1 MSDFSIIGNRTAMI
15 DAAAKTTGA
24 GKYTDDLSVPGML
37 VGKILHSPYPHA
49 RIRRIDTSRAEK
61 CEGVVAVVVGQ
72 DAPNPYGI
80 LPVGHDEYALA
91 LDKVRYV
98 GDNVACVVAVS
109 ESIAETALELIDVEY
124 EVLPAY
130 FDPEESMKA
139 VTDLIHDSKPG
150 NLEKDYHHVFGDP
163 DQGFA
168 GADQIAEARFIANEV
183 THAAMEPH
191 STLASFE
198 IDPHTGKPGR
208 LTVWSSTQVP
218 YYLQHKLSLVLE
230 MPMAQIRVIKPLVGG
245 GFGGKSEV
253 IPLEIIAAIAARKA
267 QAAVKITYTREEV
280 FWAHRGRPR
289 TIIDLKTGVKK
300 DGRITAVKA
309 RVVQDGGAYCSYGVV
324 TILYSGALLGALYDI
339 PNIQYDGY
347 RVLTNKPACGAMRG
361 HGTVNVRFAFESQ
374 LDELALA
381 IGMDPAE
388 IRQRNL
394 LQPPC
399 ITVNGLRVQSYGLP
413 ECIEKTVDRSGW
425 KQRKGKLPRGRGL
438 GIACSHYVSG
448 AANSIIRS
456 DMPHSTVNIKI
467 DRDGGV
473 VVYTGAS
480 EIGQGSDTM
489 TAQIAAEVLG
499 CSLPRVRVIAADTD
513 LTPIDI
519 GSYSSRVTF
528 MAGNATLRAASE
540 VKRLIAAAAAKKMG
554 CAAEDLIFRNDQV
567 LRKNAA
573 ASVGELADKSV
584 RTTQDE
590 ASVSGRV
597 EGQILRGSLQQ
608 KRKEEGPKEKMSF
621 EEAVVAA
628 IDFHGG
634 LTGTGSYAPP
644 QEARGGKHKGA
655 GVGPSPAYSYSA
667 QVAEVSVDE
676 ETGEVV
682 VHKVWAA
689 HDCGRALNPVS
700 VEGQII
706 GSVWMGMG
714 QALTEEMV
722 WKDGMLMNP
731 GLLEYRSPSSVES
744 PEVEPIIVESVDPE
758 GPFGAKECSE
768 GSLAATIPAIANAIY
783 DAVGVRLRE
792 SPFTPERV
800 LSALRAKRN
809 ARALNLT
816 KVLTRL
822 LRHASANTADRCA
835 SKVRARN
842 ATRSI
847 HRGEKCRP
855 PRAVP
860 IEPYKVQTA
869 PAQNCRR
876 RNRVSR
882 GTFDACRAWQLAR
895 AGSNSHPNH
904 CRRHRFNSIDA
915 AETIRAGARS
925 RSARNRSAAR
935 HPAAARRRRRNRG
948 PHHAP
953 RHRALRLSA
962 PALCGPHRSSG
973 DRGIARTAEHGHHRR

>member
-1 MSDFSIIGNRTAMI
+1 MTNDDFAIIGKPIAMV
-15 DAAAKTTGA
+15 DAPGKTTGA
-24 GKYTDDLSVPGML
+24 GKYTDDLSMPGML
-37 VGKILHSPYPHA
+37 VGRILHSPFPHA
-49 RIRRIDTSRAEK
+49 RIKHIDTHRAEK
-61 CEGVVAVVVGQ
+61 LEGVVAVVTGK
-72 DAPNPYGI
+72 DAPTPYGI
-80 LPVGHDEYALA
+80 LPVGHDEHALA
-91 LDKVRYV
+91 VDKVRYM
-98 GDNVACVVAVS
+98 GDNVACVAAID
-109 ESIAETALELIDVEY
+109 EATADKALELIDVEY

-139 VTDLIHDSKPG
+139 RTNLIHDNKPG
-150 NLEKDYHHVFGDP
+150 NVEKDYHHVFGDP
-163 DQGFA
+163 DKGFA
-168 GADQIAEARFIANEV
+168 EAHHVAEARFIANEV

-198 IDPHTGKPGR
+198 LDPHTGKAGR

-218 YYLQHKLSLVLE
+218 YYLQHKLALVLGL
-230 MPMAQIRVIKPLVGG
+230 PMAQIRVIKPLVGG

-267 QAAVKITYTREEV
+267 QAPVKITYTREEV

-289 TIIDLKTGVKK
+289 TIIDLKTGVNNA
-300 DGRITAVKA
+300 GRITAVKA

-374 LDELALA
+374 LDELAATLK
-381 IGMDPAE
+381 IDPAE
-388 IRQRNL
+388 IRRRNL

-399 ITVNGLRVQSYGLP
+399 VTINGLRVQSYGLP
-413 ECIEKTVDRSGW
+413 ECIEKVVARSGW
-425 KQRKGKLPRGRGL
+425 HVRMGKLPRGRGL

-473 VVYTGAS
+473 VVYTGAA

-489 TAQIAAEVLG
+489 TAQIAAEALG
-499 CSLPRVRVIAADTD
+499 CSLNRVKIIAADTD

-528 MAGNATLRAASE
+528 MAGNATLRAAEE
-540 VKRLIAAAAAKKMG
+540 VKKQIASAAARKMG
-554 CAAEDLIFRNDQV
+554 CAPEQLIFRDDTV
-567 LRKNAA
+567 YPKDAG
-573 ASVGELADKSV
+573 VGAGLCPAERGEAPSPHG
-584 RTTQDE
+584 Q

-608 KRKEEGPKEKMSF
+608 KRKEEGPKDSMTF

-628 IDFHGG
+628 IDFHGA

-644 QEARGGKHKGA
+644 AEARGGKHKGA

-676 ETGEVV
+676 ETGEVT
-682 VHKVWAA
+682 VHKVWAV

-744 PEVEPIIVESVDPE
+744 PEVEPIIVESIDPE

-783 DAVGVRLRE
+783 DAVGIRLHE
-792 SPFTPERV
+792 APFTPERV
-800 LSALRAKRN
+800 LAALRAKTTHKKID
-809 ARALNLT
+809 LT
-816 KVLTRL
+816 EGV
-822 LRHASANTADRCA
+822 D
-835 SKVRARN
+835 
-842 ATRSI
+842 
-847 HRGEKCRP
+847 P
-855 PRAVP
+855 
-860 IEPYKVQTA
+860 TA
-869 PAQNCRR
+869 PTHFREHGGALWFRGKGPERHPLDPARR
-876 RNRVSR
+876 E
-882 GTFDACRAWQLAR
+882 TT
-895 AGSNSHPNH
+895 
-904 CRRHRFNSIDA
+904 
-915 AETIRAGARS
+915 AETG
-925 RSARNRSAAR
+925 
-935 HPAAARRRRRNRG
+935 
-948 PHHAP
+948 
-953 RHRALRLSA
+953 
-962 PALCGPHRSSG
+962 G
-973 DRGIARTAEHGHHRR
+973 DD

>member
-1 MSDFSIIGNRTAMI
+1 MTDFSIIGKPIAMV
-15 DAAAKTTGA
+15 DAAGKTTGS
-24 GKYTDDLSVPGML
+24 GKYTDDLNLPGML
-37 VGKILHSPYPHA
+37 VGRILHSPFPHA
-49 RIRRIDTSRAEK
+49 RIKRIDTSRAAALD
-61 CEGVVAVVVGQ
+61 GVVAIVTGK

-80 LPVGHDEYALA
+80 LPVGHDEHALA

-98 GDNVACVVAVS
+98 GDNVACVAAID
-109 ESIAETALELIDVEY
+109 EATADQALELIDVEY

-139 VTDLIHDSKPG
+139 EADLIHDNKPH

-163 DQGFA
+163 DKGFA
-168 GADQIAEARFIANEV
+168 DADHVAEARFIANEV

-191 STLASFE
+191 STLAQFE
-198 IDPHTGKPGR
+198 IDSQTGKRGR

-253 IPLEIIAAIAARKA
+253 IPLEIIAAIAAR
-267 QAAVKITYTREEV
+267 AARAPVKITYTREEV

-289 TIIDLKTGVKK
+289 TIIDLKTGVKN

-309 RVVQDGGAYCSYGVV
+309 RVIQDGGAYCSYGVV

-374 LDELALA
+374 LDELAAKINL
-381 IGMDPAE
+381 DPAD

-399 ITVNGLRVQSYGLP
+399 VTVNGLRVQSYGLP
-413 ECIEKTVDRSGW
+413 ECIEKVVERSGW
-425 KQRKGKLPRGRGL
+425 KQRKGKLPRSRGL

-489 TAQIAAEVLG
+489 TAQIAAETLG
-499 CSLPRVRVIAADTD
+499 CSLGRVKIVAADTD

-528 MAGNATLRAASE
+528 MAGNATLRAAE
-540 VKRLIAAAAAKKMG
+540 QVKKQIAAAAARKMS
-554 CAAEDLIFRNDQV
+554 CAPEELIFRDDSV
-567 LRKNAA
+567 FRKNGHVGTAA
-573 ASVGELADKSV
+573 FGRPAEQGSS
-584 RTTQDE
+584 

-608 KRKEEGPKEKMSF
+608 KRKDEGPKDWMTF

-628 IDFHGG
+628 IDFHGA

-644 QEARGGKHKGA
+644 PEARGGKHKGG

-676 ETGEVV
+676 ETGEVT

-744 PEVEPIIVESVDPE
+744 PEVEPIIVESIDPE

-783 DAVGVRLRE
+783 DAVGVRLHE
-792 SPFTPERV
+792 VPFTPERV
-800 LSALRAKRN
+800 LAALRAQRGQKKI
-809 ARALNLT
+809 NLT
-816 KVLTRL
+816 EGI
-822 LRHASANTADRCA
+822 D
-835 SKVRARN
+835 
-842 ATRSI
+842 
-847 HRGEKCRP
+847 P
-855 PRAVP
+855 
-860 IEPYKVQTA
+860 TA
-869 PAQNCRR
+869 PAKFREHGG
-876 RNRVSR
+876 SLWFR
-882 GTFDACRAWQLAR
+882 GK
-895 AGSNSHPNH
+895 GP
-904 CRRHRFNSIDA
+904 
-915 AETIRAGARS
+915 E
-925 RSARNRSAAR
+925 R
-935 HPAAARRRRRNRG
+935 HPLDPARREG
-948 PHHAP
+948 PAE
-953 RHRALRLSA
+953 AA
-962 PALCGPHRSSG
+962 GG
-973 DRGIARTAEHGHHRR
+973 D

>member
-1 MSDFSIIGNRTAMI
+1 MTDFSIIGKPTAMV
-15 DAAAKTTGA
+15 DAAGKTTGA
-24 GKYTDDLSVPGML
+24 GKYTDDLTVPGML

-49 RIRRIDTSRAEK
+49 RIKRIDISRAAAL
-61 CEGVVAVVVGQ
+61 EGVVATAIGK
-72 DAPNPYGI
+72 DAPKTYGI
-80 LPVGHDEYALA
+80 LPVGHDETALA
-91 LDKVRYV
+91 VDKVRYI
-98 GDNVACVVAVS
+98 GDNVACVAAVD
-109 ESIAETALELIDVEY
+109 EATADQALRLIDVEY

-139 VTDLIHDSKPG
+139 ETDLIHDGKPH

-163 DQGFA
+163 EKALNESDCVVEG
-168 GADQIAEARFIANEV
+168 RFIANEV

-191 STLASFE
+191 CTLASFE
-198 IDPHTGKPGR
+198 IDPHTGNPGR

-218 YYLQHKLSLVLE
+218 YYLQHKLSLVLD
-230 MPMAQIRVIKPLVGG
+230 MPMSQIRVIKPLVGG

-253 IPLEIIAAIAARKA
+253 IPLEIIAAVTARKA
-267 QAAVKITYTREEV
+267 KSPVKITYTREEV

-289 TIIDLKTGVKK
+289 TIIDMKTGA
-300 DGRITAVKA
+300 DQHGHITAVKA

-374 LDELALA
+374 LDELSAKL
-381 IGMDPAE
+381 GMDPAE
-388 IRQRNL
+388 IRRHNL
-394 LQPPC
+394 LKPPC
-399 ITVNGLRVQSYGLP
+399 ITINGLRVQSYGLP
-413 ECIEKTVDRSGW
+413 ECIDQVVTRSQW
-425 KQRKGKLPRGRGL
+425 QERKGKVGKGRGL

-499 CSLPRVRVIAADTD
+499 CSLGRVRVVAADTD

-528 MAGNATLRAASE
+528 MAGNATLRAADE
-540 VKRLIAAAAAKKMG
+540 VRKQIASAAARKLNCAPKDVVFREDAVFKKDHAGEGARATPVAATSG
-554 CAAEDLIFRNDQV
+554 AP
-567 LRKNAA
+567 
-573 ASVGELADKSV
+573 
-584 RTTQDE
+584 
-590 ASVSGRV
+590 SVSGRV

-608 KRKEEGPKEKMSF
+608 KRKDEGPKEWMTF

-628 IDFHGG
+628 IDFHGA

-676 ETGEVV
+676 ETGEVT

-706 GSVWMGMG
+706 GSVWMGLG
-714 QALTEEMV
+714 QALQEEMV
-722 WKDGMLMNP
+722 WKDGLLMNP

-744 PEVEPIIVESVDPE
+744 PVVEPIIVESIDPE

-768 GSLAATIPAIANAIY
+768 GSLAATIPAISNAIY
-783 DAVGVRLRE
+783 DAIGIRLHE

-800 LSALRAKRN
+800 LAALRARN
-809 ARALNLT
+809 NA
-816 KVLTRL
+816 KVINMTEGI
-822 LRHASANTADRCA
+822 D
-835 SKVRARN
+835 
-842 ATRSI
+842 
-847 HRGEKCRP
+847 P
-855 PRAVP
+855 
-860 IEPYKVQTA
+860 TA
-869 PAQNCRR
+869 PTRFR
-876 RNRVSR
+876 EHGGSLWFR
-882 GTFDACRAWQLAR
+882 GK
-895 AGSNSHPNH
+895 GP
-904 CRRHRFNSIDA
+904 
-915 AETIRAGARS
+915 E
-925 RSARNRSAAR
+925 R
-935 HPAAARRRRRNRG
+935 HPLDPARRQV
-948 PHHAP
+948 
-953 RHRALRLSA
+953 
-962 PALCGPHRSSG
+962 
-973 DRGIARTAEHGHHRR
+973 TAEVRGDD

>member
-1 MSDFSIIGNRTAMI
+1 MTDFSIIGKPTAMV
-15 DAAAKTTGA
+15 DAAWKTTGA
-24 GKYTDDLSVPGML
+24 GKYTDDLSLPGML

-49 RIRRIDTSRAEK
+49 RIKRIDTSGAEEL
-61 CEGVVAVVVGQ
+61 EGVVAVVVGT

-98 GDNVACVVAVS
+98 GDNVACVVAVP
-109 ESIAETALELIDVEY
+109 ESLAEKAIELVDVEY

-130 FDPEESMKA
+130 FDPEASMKA
-139 VTDLIHDSKPG
+139 QADLIHDNKPG
-150 NLEKDYHHVFGDP
+150 NIEKDYHHVFGDP
-163 DQGFA
+163 EKGFTE
-168 GADQIAEARFIANEV
+168 ADQIAEARFIANEV

-198 IDPHTGKPGR
+198 LDPHTGKLGR

-230 MPMAQIRVIKPLVGG
+230 MPMSQIRVIKPLVGG

-267 QAAVKITYTREEV
+267 KAPVKITYTREEV

-289 TIIDLKTGVKK
+289 TIIDLKTGIKR

-374 LDELALA
+374 LDELAA
-381 IGMDPAE
+381 KIGLDPAE
-388 IRQRNL
+388 IRRRNL
-394 LQPPC
+394 LKPPC

-413 ECIEKTVDRSGW
+413 DCIAKTVERSGW
-425 KQRKGKLPRGRGL
+425 NERRGKLPQGRGL

-489 TAQIAAEVLG
+489 TAQIAAEALG
-499 CSLPRVRVIAADTD
+499 CSLSRLRVVAADTD

-528 MAGNATLRAASE
+528 MAGNATLRAAEE
-540 VKRLIAAAAAKKMG
+540 VKKLIAAAAAKKMN
-554 CAAEDLIFRNDQV
+554 CEAEDLIFRDDAIFKKA
-567 LRKNAA
+567 R
-573 ASVGELADKSV
+573 VGAGDSPAQGESAQTPRGPDGRGRPFPHGSSSSQHLE
-584 RTTQDE
+584 Q

-608 KRKEEGPKEKMSF
+608 KRKDEGPKDSMTF

-628 IDFHGG
+628 IDFHGA

-644 QEARGGKHKGA
+644 QEARGGRHKGA

-676 ETGEVV
+676 DTGEVI

-689 HDCGRALNPVS
+689 HDCGRALNPVA

-714 QALTEEMV
+714 QALTEEII

-731 GLLEYRSPSSVES
+731 GLLEYRSPSAVES
-744 PEVEPIIVESVDPE
+744 PAVEPIIVESIDPE

-783 DAVGVRLRE
+783 DAVGVRLHE

-800 LSALRAKRN
+800 LAALRTKKNAK
-809 ARALNLT
+809 ALNLT
-816 KVLTRL
+816 EGVDPTSPTRFREHGGSL
-822 LRHASANTADRCA
+822 WFQGKGPERHALDPSR
-835 SKVRARN
+835 
-842 ATRSI
+842 
-847 HRGEKCRP
+847 RG
-855 PRAVP
+855 VP
-860 IEPYKVQTA
+860 A
-869 PAQNCRR
+869 G
-876 RNRVSR
+876 
-882 GTFDACRAWQLAR
+882 GTD
-895 AGSNSHPNH
+895 
-904 CRRHRFNSIDA
+904 
-915 AETIRAGARS
+915 
-925 RSARNRSAAR
+925 
-935 HPAAARRRRRNRG
+935 
-948 PHHAP
+948 
-953 RHRALRLSA
+953 
-962 PALCGPHRSSG
+962 
-973 DRGIARTAEHGHHRR
+973 

>member
-1 MSDFSIIGNRTAMI
+1 MNNGFSIIGKPTAMI
-15 DAAAKTTGA
+15 DAAEKTTGG
-24 GKYTDDLSVPGML
+24 GKYADDLSVPGML
-37 VGKILHSPYPHA
+37 IGKILHSPYPHA
-49 RIRRIDTSRAEK
+49 RIKNIDTRRAEK
-61 CEGVVAVVVGQ
+61 LDGVVTVAVGT
-72 DAPNPYGI
+72 DAPNPFGI
-80 LPVGHDEYALA
+80 LPVGHDEHALA

-98 GDNVACVVAVS
+98 GDNVACVVAIS
-109 ESIAETALELIDVEY
+109 EAIAEQALELIDVEY

-139 VTDLIHDSKPG
+139 ERDLIHDHKAH
-150 NLEKDYHHVFGDP
+150 NIEKDYHHAFGDP
-163 DQGFA
+163 DRGFA
-168 GADQIAEARFIANEV
+168 EADVICEARFLANEV

-191 STLASFE
+191 CTLASFE
-198 IDPHTGKPGR
+198 LDPHSGKLGR

-230 MPMAQIRVIKPLVGG
+230 MPMQQIRVIKPLVGG

-253 IPLEIIAAIAARKA
+253 IPIEIIAAIAARKA
-267 QAAVKITYTREEV
+267 KAPVKITYTREEV

-289 TIIDLKTGVKK
+289 TIVDLKTGVKR

-339 PNIQYDGY
+339 PNIQYDGF

-374 LDELALA
+374 LDELAEKLS
-381 IGMDPAE
+381 MDPAE
-388 IRQRNL
+388 IRRRNL

-413 ECIEKTVDRSGW
+413 ECIEKTVARSGW
-425 KQRKGKLPRGRGL
+425 KDRKGKLPKGRGL

-456 DMPHSTVNIKI
+456 DMPHSTVNVKI

-489 TAQIAAEVLG
+489 TAQIAAETLG
-499 CSLPRVRVIAADTD
+499 CSLSRVRVIAADTD

-528 MAGNATLRAASE
+528 MAGNATLRAAEE
-540 VKRLIAAAAAKKMG
+540 VKKRIAAAAAKKMN
-554 CAAEDLIFRNDQV
+554 CAADELVFREDVVFKEASGPPAAT
-567 LRKNAA
+567 KNQLEEAE
-573 ASVGELADKSV
+573 V
-584 RTTQDE
+584 TQSG

-608 KRKEEGPKEKMSF
+608 KRKEEGPKDWMTF

-628 IDFHGG
+628 IDFHGA

-644 QEARGGKHKGA
+644 PEARGGKHKGG

-676 ETGEVV
+676 ETGEVT

-689 HDCGRALNPVS
+689 HDCGRALNPVA
-700 VEGQII
+700 VEGQVI
-706 GSVWMGMG
+706 GSVWMGLG
-714 QALTEEMV
+714 QALEEEMV
-722 WKDGMLMNP
+722 WKDGLLMNP
-731 GLLEYRSPSSVES
+731 GMLEYKSPSAVES
-744 PEVEPIIVESVDPE
+744 PEIEPFIVESIDPE

-783 DAVGVRLRE
+783 DAVGVRLHE

-800 LSALRAKRN
+800 LAALRLKKN
-809 ARALNLT
+809 SKALNLT
-816 KVLTRL
+816 EGV
-822 LRHASANTADRCA
+822 N
-835 SKVRARN
+835 
-842 ATRSI
+842 
-847 HRGEKCRP
+847 P
-855 PRAVP
+855 
-860 IEPYKVQTA
+860 TA
-869 PAQNCRR
+869 PTHFREH
-876 RNRVSR
+876 
-882 GTFDACRAWQLAR
+882 G
-895 AGSNSHPNH
+895 GSLWFKGKGP
-904 CRRHRFNSIDA
+904 RRHPMDPSRHEIS
-915 AETIRAGARS
+915 AGGA
-925 RSARNRSAAR
+925 
-935 HPAAARRRRRNRG
+935 
-948 PHHAP
+948 
-953 RHRALRLSA
+953 
-962 PALCGPHRSSG
+962 
-973 DRGIARTAEHGHHRR
+973 D

>member
-1 MSDFSIIGNRTAMI
+1 MTKPMTNDQRPTTDFSIIGKPTAMI
-15 DAAAKTTGA
+15 DAAEKTTGS
-24 GKYTDDLSVPGML
+24 GKYTDDLSLPGMMI
-37 VGKILHSPYPHA
+37 GKILHSPYPHA
-49 RIRRIDTSRAEK
+49 RIKRVDTTRAEK
-61 CEGVVAVVVGQ
+61 LDGVIAVVTGK

-80 LPVGHDEYALA
+80 LPVGHDEHALA

-98 GDNVACVVAVS
+98 GDNIACVVATS
-109 ESIAETALELIDVEY
+109 ESIAERALELIDVDY

-139 VTDLIHDSKPG
+139 QADLIHDNKPQ

-163 DQGFA
+163 DKGFA
-168 GADQIAEARFIANEV
+168 EADQIAEARFIANEV

-230 MPMAQIRVIKPLVGG
+230 MPMQQIRVIKPLVGG

-253 IPLEIIAAIAARKA
+253 IPLEIIAAVAARKA
-267 QAAVKITYTREEV
+267 RAPVKITYTREEV

-289 TIIDLKTGVKK
+289 TIIDLKTGVKN

-374 LDELALA
+374 LDELAA
-381 IGMDPAE
+381 KIGLDPAE
-388 IRQRNL
+388 IHRRNL

-413 ECIEKTVDRSGW
+413 ECIDQTVERSGW
-425 KQRKGKLPRGRGL
+425 RERRGKLPKGRGL

-489 TAQIAAEVLG
+489 TAQIAAETLG
-499 CSLPRVRVIAADTD
+499 CSLSRVRVIAADTD

-528 MAGNATLRAASE
+528 MAGNATLRAAAE
-540 VKRLIAAAAAKKMG
+540 VKKLIAAAAAKKMN
-554 CAAEDLIFRNDQV
+554 CAPEELIFRDDSIV
-567 LRKNAA
+567 RKNGNE
-573 ASVGELADKSV
+573 SHADVEVAPPLSRSV
-584 RTTQDE
+584 RQGGEVDSP
-590 ASVSGRV
+590 SVSGRV

-608 KRKEEGPKEKMSF
+608 KRKEEGPKDRMTF

-628 IDFHGG
+628 IDFHGA

-644 QEARGGKHKGA
+644 PEARGGKHKGA

-676 ETGEVV
+676 ETGEVT

-731 GLLEYRSPSSVES
+731 GLLEYRSPSSIES
-744 PEVEPIIVESVDPE
+744 PAVEPIIVESVDPE

-783 DAVGVRLRE
+783 DAVGVRLHE
-792 SPFTPERV
+792 SPFTPERI
-800 LSALRAKRN
+800 LAALRAKKN
-809 ARALNLT
+809 AKVMNLT
-816 KVLTRL
+816 EGIDPSDPQKFREHGGALWFKGKGPE
-822 LRHASANTADRCA
+822 RHPLD
-835 SKVRARN
+835 
-842 ATRSI
+842 
-847 HRGEKCRP
+847 P
-855 PRAVP
+855 
-860 IEPYKVQTA
+860 
-869 PAQNCRR
+869 
-876 RNRVSR
+876 
-882 GTFDACRAWQLAR
+882 
-895 AGSNSHPNH
+895 
-904 CRRHRFNSIDA
+904 
-915 AETIRAGARS
+915 S
-925 RSARNRSAAR
+925 RSESPVGGA
-935 HPAAARRRRRNRG
+935 
-948 PHHAP
+948 
-953 RHRALRLSA
+953 
-962 PALCGPHRSSG
+962 
-973 DRGIARTAEHGHHRR
+973 D

>member
-1 MSDFSIIGNRTAMI
+1 MTDFSIIGKPIAMV
-15 DAAAKTTGA
+15 DAAGKTTGA

-49 RIRRIDTSRAEK
+49 RIKRIDTSRAEK
-61 CEGVVAVVVGQ
+61 LDGVIAVATGK
-72 DAPNPYGI
+72 DAPNTYGI
-80 LPVGHDEYALA
+80 LPVGHDEHALA
-91 LDKVRYV
+91 VDKVRYV
-98 GDNVACVVAVS
+98 GDNVACVAAVD
-109 ESIAETALELIDVEY
+109 EATADKALELIDVDY

-130 FDPEESMKA
+130 FDPEASMKA
-139 VTDLIHDSKPG
+139 ETDLIHDNKPH

-163 DQGFA
+163 EKGFSE
-168 GADQIAEARFIANEV
+168 ADHVAEARFVANEV

-198 IDPHTGKPGR
+198 IDSQTGKPGR
-208 LTVWSSTQVP
+208 LIVWSSTQVP

-253 IPLEIIAAIAARKA
+253 IPLEIIAAVAARKA
-267 QAAVKITYTREEV
+267 RAPVKITYTREEV
-280 FWAHRGRPR
+280 FGAHRGRPR
-289 TIIDLKTGVKK
+289 TIIDLKTGVMN

-339 PNIQYDGY
+339 PHIQYDGY

-374 LDELALA
+374 LDELAA
-381 IGMDPAE
+381 TINIDPAE

-399 ITVNGLRVQSYGLP
+399 ITVNGLRVRSYGLP
-413 ECIEKTVDRSGW
+413 ECIEKTVYRSGW
-425 KQRKGKLPRGRGL
+425 KQRKGKLAKGRGL

-489 TAQIAAEVLG
+489 TAQVAAETLG
-499 CSLPRVRVIAADTD
+499 CSLGRIRIVAADTD

-528 MAGNATLRAASE
+528 MAGNATLRAAAE
-540 VKRLIAAAAAKKMG
+540 VKKQIASAAARKMG
-554 CAAEDLIFRNDQV
+554 CVAEDLVFRDDIV
-567 LRKNAA
+567 FKTRAA
-573 ASVGELADKSV
+573 GGGARA
-584 RTTQDE
+584 TQE

-608 KRKEEGPKEKMSF
+608 KRKDEGPRNSMTF

-628 IDFHGG
+628 IDFHGT

-644 QEARGGKHKGA
+644 PEARGGKHKGG

-676 ETGEVV
+676 ETGEVT

-744 PEVEPIIVESVDPE
+744 PEVVPIIVESIDPE

-768 GSLAATIPAIANAIY
+768 GALAATIPAIANAIY
-783 DAVGVRLRE
+783 DAVGVRMHE

-800 LSALRAKRN
+800 LAALRAKRN
-809 ARALNLT
+809 AKPINLT
-816 KVLTRL
+816 EGVDPTSPAGFREHGGSLWFKGKGPK
-822 LRHASANTADRCA
+822 RHALDPARQEAHPTA
-835 SKVRARN
+835 
-842 ATRSI
+842 
-847 HRGEKCRP
+847 G
-855 PRAVP
+855 
-860 IEPYKVQTA
+860 
-869 PAQNCRR
+869 
-876 RNRVSR
+876 
-882 GTFDACRAWQLAR
+882 
-895 AGSNSHPNH
+895 
-904 CRRHRFNSIDA
+904 
-915 AETIRAGARS
+915 
-925 RSARNRSAAR
+925 
-935 HPAAARRRRRNRG
+935 
-948 PHHAP
+948 
-953 RHRALRLSA
+953 
-962 PALCGPHRSSG
+962 G
-973 DRGIARTAEHGHHRR
+973 DD

>member
-1 MSDFSIIGNRTAMI
+1 MANDQRQPTNGFSIIGRPTAMV
-15 DAAAKTTGA
+15 DAAEKTTGA
-24 GKYTDDLSVPGML
+24 GKYADDLSLPGML
-37 VGKILHSPYPHA
+37 YGKILHSPHPHA
-49 RIRRIDTSRAEK
+49 RIKRIDTSRAAK
-61 CEGVVAVVVGQ
+61 LEGVVAVVTGK
-72 DAPNPYGI
+72 DAPNPFGI
-80 LPVGHDEYALA
+80 LPVGHDEHALA
-91 LDKVRYV
+91 LDKVRYI
-98 GDNVACVVAVS
+98 GDNVACVAAIS
-109 ESIAETALELIDVEY
+109 EAIAERALELIDVEY
-124 EVLPAY
+124 EILPAY
-130 FDPEESMKA
+130 FDPEESMK
-139 VTDLIHDSKPG
+139 VETDLIHDNKPN

-163 DQGFA
+163 EKA
-168 GADQIAEARFIANEV
+168 LADADCVAEGRYLANEV
-183 THAAMEPH
+183 NHAAMEPH

-198 IDPHTGKPGR
+198 IDPHTGQRGR

-230 MPMAQIRVIKPLVGG
+230 MPMSQIRVIKPLVGG

-253 IPLEIIAAIAARKA
+253 IPIEIIAGIAAR
-267 QAAVKITYTREEV
+267 AAKRPVKITYTREEV

-289 TIIDLKTGVKK
+289 TIVDLKTGVTK

-374 LDELALA
+374 LDEIAA
-381 IGMDPAE
+381 KIGMDPAE
-388 IRQRNL
+388 IRRRNL

-399 ITVNGLRVQSYGLP
+399 ITINGLRVQSYGLP
-413 ECIEKTVDRSGW
+413 ECIDEVVTRSTW
-425 KQRKGKLPRGRGL
+425 AERKGKLPKARGL

-480 EIGQGSDTM
+480 DIGQGSDTM
-489 TAQIAAEVLG
+489 VAQVAAETLG
-499 CSLPRVRVIAADTD
+499 CSLGRVRVIAADTD

-528 MAGNATLRAASE
+528 MNGNATLRAATE
-540 VKRLIAAAAAKKMG
+540 VKKQIAAAAAKKMG
-554 CAAEDLIFRNDQV
+554 CTVEDLVFKEDRV
-567 LRKNAA
+567 TR
-573 ASVGELADKSV
+573 ADS
-584 RTTQDE
+584 RGRLSLQD
-590 ASVSGRV
+590 SPTVSGRV

-608 KRKEEGPKEKMSF
+608 KRKDEGPKDEMSF

-628 IDFHGG
+628 IDFHGA
-634 LTGTGSYAPP
+634 LSGTGSYAPP
-644 QEARGGKHKGA
+644 PEARGGKHKGA

-676 ETGEVV
+676 DTGEVT

-700 VEGQII
+700 VEGQVI

-722 WKDGMLMNP
+722 WKDGLLMNP

-744 PEVEPIIVESVDPE
+744 PVVEPIIVESIDPE
-758 GPFGAKECSE
+758 GPFGAKEASE

-783 DAVGVRLRE
+783 DAVGVRLKE

-800 LSALRAKRN
+800 LAALRAKKK
-809 ARALNLT
+809 AKALNLT
-816 KVLTRL
+816 EGV
-822 LRHASANTADRCA
+822 D
-835 SKVRARN
+835 
-842 ATRSI
+842 
-847 HRGEKCRP
+847 P
-855 PRAVP
+855 
-860 IEPYKVQTA
+860 TA
-869 PAQNCRR
+869 PE
-876 RNRVSR
+876 
-882 GTFDACRAWQLAR
+882 TFR
-895 AGSNSHPNH
+895 
-904 CRRHRFNSIDA
+904 
-915 AETIRAGARS
+915 
-925 RSARNRSAAR
+925 
-935 HPAAARRRRRNRG
+935 
-948 PHHAP
+948 
-953 RHRALRLSA
+953 
-962 PALCGPHRSSG
+962 
-973 DRGIARTAEHGHHRR
+973 EHGGSLWFKGKGPQRHELDPSRQAAQPGGAD

>member
-1 MSDFSIIGNRTAMI
+1 MNSKFSIIGKPTAMV
-15 DAAAKTTGA
+15 DAAEKTTGS

-37 VGKILHSPYPHA
+37 VGKILHSPFPHA
-49 RIRRIDTSRAEK
+49 RIKAIDTRKAEK
-61 CEGVVAVVVGQ
+61 LEGVVAVAVGQ
-72 DAPNPYGI
+72 DAPKTYGI
-80 LPVGHDEYALA
+80 LPVGHDEYPLA

-98 GDNVACVVAVS
+98 GDNVACVVATS
-109 ESIAETALELIDVEY
+109 EAIAEQALELIDVDY
-124 EVLPAY
+124 EVLPGY

-139 VTDLIHDSKPG
+139 ESDLIHDHKP
-150 NLEKDYHHVFGDP
+150 NNIEKDYHHVFGDP
-163 DQGFA
+163 ERGFA
-168 GADQIAEARFIANEV
+168 EADQVAEARFISNEV

-230 MPMAQIRVIKPLVGG
+230 MPMQQIRVIKPLVGG

-253 IPLEIIAAIAARKA
+253 IPLEIIAAVAARKA
-267 QAAVKITYTREEV
+267 QAPVKITYTREEV

-289 TIIDLKTGVKK
+289 TIIDLETGVKK

-324 TILYSGALLGALYDI
+324 TILYSGALLGALYEI

-374 LDELALA
+374 LDELASA

-388 IRQRNL
+388 IRRRNL

-413 ECIEKTVDRSGW
+413 ECIEKTVERSGW
-425 KQRKGKLPRGRGL
+425 KERKGKLAKGRGL

-489 TAQIAAEVLG
+489 TAQIAAETLG
-499 CSLPRVRVIAADTD
+499 CSLSRIRVVAADTD

-528 MAGNATLRAASE
+528 MAGNATLRAAGE
-540 VKRLIAAAAAKKMG
+540 IKKLIAAAAAKTMSCDPADVVFRDDLVTKKVTVG
-554 CAAEDLIFRNDQV
+554 TEAVVRPAEQG
-567 LRKNAA
+567 
-573 ASVGELADKSV
+573 S
-584 RTTQDE
+584 T

-608 KRKEEGPKEKMSF
+608 KRKEEGPKASMTF

-628 IDFHGG
+628 IDFHGA

-644 QEARGGKHKGA
+644 AEARGGKHKGA

-676 ETGEVV
+676 ETGEVT

-689 HDCGRALNPVS
+689 HDCGRALNPIS

-783 DAVGVRLRE
+783 DAVGVRLHE

-800 LSALRAKRN
+800 LAALRAKKL
-809 ARALNLT
+809 AKTLNVT
-816 KVLTRL
+816 EGT
-822 LRHASANTADRCA
+822 D
-835 SKVRARN
+835 
-842 ATRSI
+842 
-847 HRGEKCRP
+847 P
-855 PRAVP
+855 
-860 IEPYKVQTA
+860 TA
-869 PAQNCRR
+869 PGRFR
-876 RNRVSR
+876 EHGGSLWFKGKGPERHPLDPSR
-882 GTFDACRAWQLAR
+882 QADAR
-895 AGSNSHPNH
+895 AGGT
-904 CRRHRFNSIDA
+904 D
-915 AETIRAGARS
+915 
-925 RSARNRSAAR
+925 
-935 HPAAARRRRRNRG
+935 
-948 PHHAP
+948 
-953 RHRALRLSA
+953 
-962 PALCGPHRSSG
+962 
-973 DRGIARTAEHGHHRR
+973 

>member
-1 MSDFSIIGNRTAMI
+1 MDDFSIIGKPTAMI
-15 DAAAKTTGA
+15 DAAEKTTGS

-37 VGKILHSPYPHA
+37 VGKILHSPCPHA
-49 RIRRIDTSRAEK
+49 RIKSIDTKRAEALD
-61 CEGVVAVVVGQ
+61 GVVAVVIGK

-80 LPVGHDEYALA
+80 LPVGHDEHALA

-109 ESIAETALELIDVEY
+109 EAIAERALEFIDVEY

-139 VTDLIHDSKPG
+139 KTHLIHDNKPG
-150 NLEKDYHHVFGDP
+150 NLEKDYHHAFGDP
-163 DQGFA
+163 DKGFA
-168 GADQIAEARFIANEV
+168 EADHVAEARFIANEV

-198 IDPHTGKPGR
+198 LDPHTGNMGR

-230 MPMAQIRVIKPLVGG
+230 MPMSQIRVIKPLVGG

-253 IPLEIIAAIAARKA
+253 IPLEIIAAVAARKA
-267 QAAVKITYTREEV
+267 QAPVKITYTREEV

-289 TIIDLKTGVKK
+289 TIIDLKTGIKN

-339 PNIQYDGY
+339 PHIQYDGY

-374 LDELALA
+374 LDELAA
-381 IGMDPAE
+381 KIGMDSAE

-394 LQPPC
+394 LKPPC
-399 ITVNGLRVQSYGLP
+399 VTVNGLRVQSYGLP
-413 ECIEKTVDRSGW
+413 ECIEKTVERSGW
-425 KQRKGKLPRGRGL
+425 KHRKGKLPKGRGL

-489 TAQIAAEVLG
+489 TAQVAAEVLG
-499 CSLPRVRVIAADTD
+499 CSLARVRVIAADTD

-528 MAGNATLRAASE
+528 MAGNATLRAAE
-540 VKRLIAAAAAKKMG
+540 DVKKRIAAAAAKKMN
-554 CAAEDLIFRNDQV
+554 CAAEEIVFRDDFV
-567 LRKNAA
+567 FKKGSAA
-573 ASVGELADKSV
+573 PAVKKDRAEEAEM
-584 RTTQDE
+584 TQAG

-608 KRKEEGPKEKMSF
+608 KRKEEGPKEWMTF

-628 IDFHGG
+628 IDFHGA
-634 LTGTGSYAPP
+634 LSGTGSYAPP
-644 QEARGGKHKGA
+644 PEARGGKHKGG

-676 ETGEVV
+676 DTGEVT

-714 QALTEEMV
+714 QALTEEMI
-722 WKDGMLMNP
+722 WKDGMLMNA
-731 GLLEYRSPSSVES
+731 GMLEYRSPSSVES
-744 PEVEPIIVESVDPE
+744 PEVEAIIVESIDPE

-768 GSLAATIPAIANAIY
+768 GSLAATIPAISNAIY
-783 DAVGVRLRE
+783 DAVGVRLHE

-800 LSALRAKRN
+800 LAALRAKRKEK
-809 ARALNLT
+809 ALNLT
-816 KVLTRL
+816 EGV
-822 LRHASANTADRCA
+822 D
-835 SKVRARN
+835 
-842 ATRSI
+842 
-847 HRGEKCRP
+847 P
-855 PRAVP
+855 
-860 IEPYKVQTA
+860 TA
-869 PAQNCRR
+869 PARFREHGGALCFKNK
-876 RNRVSR
+876 
-882 GTFDACRAWQLAR
+882 G
-895 AGSNSHPNH
+895 PE
-904 CRRHRFNSIDA
+904 RHVLD
-915 AETIRAGARS
+915 
-925 RSARNRSAAR
+925 
-935 HPAAARRRRRNRG
+935 AARRETT
-948 PHHAP
+948 AP
-953 RHRALRLSA
+953 VGGA
-962 PALCGPHRSSG
+962 
-973 DRGIARTAEHGHHRR
+973 D

>member
-1 MSDFSIIGNRTAMI
+1 MSGDFSIIGRPTAMI
-15 DAAAKTTGA
+15 DAAEKTTGV

-37 VGKILHSPYPHA
+37 TGKILHSPYPHA
-49 RIRRIDTSRAEK
+49 LIKSIDTSRAEK
-61 CEGVVAVVVGQ
+61 CDGVVAVVVGK

-109 ESIAETALELIDVEY
+109 ESIAENALESIAVEY

-130 FDPEESMKA
+130 FDPEESMRA
-139 VTDLIHDSKPG
+139 QTNLIHGSKPG

-168 GADQIAEARFIANEV
+168 QADQIAEARFIANEV

-198 IDPHTGKPGR
+198 LDPHTGKPGR

-230 MPMAQIRVIKPLVGG
+230 MPMSQIRVIKPLVGG

-253 IPLEIIAAIAARKA
+253 IPIEIIAAIAARKA
-267 QAAVKITYTREEV
+267 QAPVKITYTREEV

-289 TIIDLKTGVKK
+289 TIIDLKTGVKT

-374 LDELALA
+374 LDELATK

-413 ECIEKTVDRSGW
+413 ECIEKTVERSGW
-425 KQRKGKLPRGRGL
+425 KQRKGKMPKGRGL
-438 GIACSHYVSG
+438 GMACSHYVSG

-489 TAQIAAEVLG
+489 TAQVAAEVLG

-528 MAGNATLRAASE
+528 MAGNATLRAAAE
-540 VKRLIAAAAAKKMG
+540 VKKLIAAAAAQKMICG
-554 CAAEDLIFRNDQV
+554 ADDLIFRDDLV
-567 LRKNAA
+567 FKKGSRDTTVKKD
-573 ASVGELADKSV
+573 LADEV
-584 RTTQDE
+584 DVTQAG

-597 EGQILRGSLQQ
+597 EGQILRRSLQQ
-608 KRKEEGPKEKMSF
+608 KRNEEGPKDWMTF

-628 IDFHGG
+628 IDFHGA

-676 ETGEVV
+676 ETGEVT

-744 PEVEPIIVESVDPE
+744 PEVEPIIVESIDPE

-783 DAVGVRLRE
+783 DAVGVRLHE

-800 LSALRAKRN
+800 LAALRAKN
-809 ARALNLT
+809 QAKALNLT
-816 KVLTRL
+816 QGVDPTSPQRFREHGGSLCFKGKGPQ
-822 LRHASANTADRCA
+822 RHALDPARQEAPSVAGGAD
-835 SKVRARN
+835 
-842 ATRSI
+842 
-847 HRGEKCRP
+847 
-855 PRAVP
+855 
-860 IEPYKVQTA
+860 
-869 PAQNCRR
+869 
-876 RNRVSR
+876 
-882 GTFDACRAWQLAR
+882 
-895 AGSNSHPNH
+895 
-904 CRRHRFNSIDA
+904 
-915 AETIRAGARS
+915 
-925 RSARNRSAAR
+925 
-935 HPAAARRRRRNRG
+935 
-948 PHHAP
+948 
-953 RHRALRLSA
+953 
-962 PALCGPHRSSG
+962 
-973 DRGIARTAEHGHHRR
+973 

>member
-1 MSDFSIIGNRTAMI
+1 MTPPTNDEGPAPRFSIIGKPIAMI
-15 DAAAKTTGA
+15 DAAEKTTGA
-24 GKYTDDLSVPGML
+24 GKYTDDLSLPGML
-37 VGKILHSPYPHA
+37 VGKILHSPHPHA
-49 RIRRIDTSRAEK
+49 RIRNLDTAQAAK
-61 CEGVVAVVVGQ
+61 LQGVVAVVTGK

-80 LPVGHDEYALA
+80 LPVGHDEHALA
-91 LDKVRYV
+91 LDNVRYV
-98 GDNVACVVAVS
+98 GDNVACVVATS
-109 ESIAETALELIDVEY
+109 ESIAEQALELIKVDY

-130 FDPEESMKA
+130 FDPEESMMA
-139 VTDLIHDSKPG
+139 ESDLIHDNKPN

-163 DQGFA
+163 EHGFA
-168 GADQIAEARFIANEV
+168 EADHIAEARFIANEV

-191 STLASFE
+191 STLAAFE

-230 MPMAQIRVIKPLVGG
+230 MPMQQVRVIKPLVGG

-253 IPLEIIAAIAARKA
+253 IPIEIIAAVAARKA
-267 QAAVKITYTREEV
+267 QAPVKITYTREEV

-289 TIIDLKTGVKK
+289 TIIDLKTGVTN

-374 LDELALA
+374 LDELAVK

-388 IRQRNL
+388 IRRRNL

-399 ITVNGLRVQSYGLP
+399 VTVNGLRVQSYGLP
-413 ECIEKTVDRSGW
+413 ECIERTVELSGW
-425 KQRKGKLPRGRGL
+425 KDRKGKLPRGRGL

-499 CSLPRVRVIAADTD
+499 CSLSRVRVVAADTD

-528 MAGNATLRAASE
+528 MAGNATLRAATE
-540 VKRLIAAAAAKKMG
+540 VKKLIAAAAARKTG
-554 CAAEDLIFRNDQV
+554 CTPEELTFRDDRVERRGSCGDGRLARPAEQSS
-567 LRKNAA
+567 A
-573 ASVGELADKSV
+573 
-584 RTTQDE
+584 TT
-590 ASVSGRV
+590 VSGHV

-608 KRKEEGPKEKMSF
+608 KRKDEGPKDSMTF
-621 EEAVVAA
+621 EEAVIAA
-628 IDFHGG
+628 IDFHGT

-644 QEARGGKHKGA
+644 PEARGGKHKGA

-676 ETGEVV
+676 DTGEVT

-689 HDCGRALNPVS
+689 HDCGRALNPVA

-714 QALTEEMV
+714 QALTEELA
-722 WKDGMLMNP
+722 WKDGLLMNP
-731 GLLEYRSPSSVES
+731 GLLEYRSPSAAES
-744 PEVEPIIVESVDPE
+744 PEIEPIIVESVDPE

-783 DAVGVRLRE
+783 DAVGIRLHE

-800 LSALRAKRN
+800 LAALRAKRN
-809 ARALNLT
+809 AKALNLSEGVDPT
-816 KVLTRL
+816 SPERFREHGGSLWFKGKGPE
-822 LRHASANTADRCA
+822 RHPLDPSRQ
-835 SKVRARN
+835 
-842 ATRSI
+842 
-847 HRGEKCRP
+847 E
-855 PRAVP
+855 
-860 IEPYKVQTA
+860 A
-869 PAQNCRR
+869 PA
-876 RNRVSR
+876 R
-882 GTFDACRAWQLAR
+882 GTD
-895 AGSNSHPNH
+895 
-904 CRRHRFNSIDA
+904 
-915 AETIRAGARS
+915 
-925 RSARNRSAAR
+925 
-935 HPAAARRRRRNRG
+935 
-948 PHHAP
+948 
-953 RHRALRLSA
+953 
-962 PALCGPHRSSG
+962 
-973 DRGIARTAEHGHHRR
+973 

>member
-1 MSDFSIIGNRTAMI
+1 MSDFSIIGKPTAMV
-15 DAAAKTTGA
+15 DAAEKTTGA
-24 GKYTDDLSVPGML
+24 GKYTDDLCVSGML
-37 VGKILHSPYPHA
+37 IGKILHSPYPHA
-49 RIRRIDTSRAEK
+49 RIKSIDTSRAERL
-61 CEGVVAVVVGQ
+61 EGVVAVVIGQ
-72 DAPNPYGI
+72 DAPKTYGI
-80 LPVGHDEYALA
+80 LPVGHDEYPLA
-91 LDKVRYV
+91 LDRVRYV
-98 GDNVACVVAVS
+98 GDNVACVVATS
-109 ESIAETALELIDVEY
+109 EAIAEKALELIDVDY
-124 EVLPAY
+124 EVLPGY

-139 VTDLIHDSKPG
+139 ETNLIHDHKA
-150 NLEKDYHHVFGDP
+150 NNVEKDYHHVFGDP
-163 DQGFA
+163 DKGFA
-168 GADQIAEARFIANEV
+168 EAEEIAEARFIANEV

-191 STLASFE
+191 SSLASFE
-198 IDPHTGKPGR
+198 IDPHTGNLGR
-208 LTVWSSTQVP
+208 LTIWSSTQVP

-230 MPMAQIRVIKPLVGG
+230 MPMQQIRVIKPLVGG

-253 IPLEIIAAIAARKA
+253 IPLEIIAAVAARKA
-267 QAAVKITYTREEV
+267 KASVKITYTREEV

-289 TIIDLKTGVKK
+289 TIVDLKTGVKR

-374 LDELALA
+374 LDELAQK

-388 IRQRNL
+388 IRRRNL
-394 LQPPC
+394 LRPPC

-413 ECIEKTVDRSGW
+413 ECIDETVKRSGW
-425 KQRKGKLPRGRGL
+425 VERKGTLPKGHGL

-499 CSLPRVRVIAADTD
+499 CSLSRVRVIAADTD

-528 MAGNATLRAASE
+528 MAGNATLRAAQE
-540 VKRLIAAAAAKKMG
+540 VKKLIAAAAAKKMN
-554 CAAEDLIFRNDQV
+554 CAAEDLVFREDWVTAGAGSLPRQES
-567 LRKNAA
+567 RGPDGRGHPSPHDSSQAH
-573 ASVGELADKSV
+573 SSE
-584 RTTQDE
+584 Q

-608 KRKEEGPKEKMSF
+608 KRKDEGPKDQLTF

-628 IDFHGG
+628 IDFHGA

-644 QEARGGKHKGA
+644 AEARGGKHKGG

-676 ETGEVV
+676 ETGEVT

-744 PEVEPIIVESVDPE
+744 PAIEPIIVESVDPE

-783 DAVGVRLRE
+783 DAVGVRLHE

-800 LSALRAKRN
+800 LAAIRAKKK
-809 ARALNLT
+809 AKALNLT
-816 KVLTRL
+816 EGVDPTSPEKFREHGGSLWFKGRGPM
-822 LRHASANTADRCA
+822 RHSLD
-835 SKVRARN
+835 
-842 ATRSI
+842 
-847 HRGEKCRP
+847 P
-855 PRAVP
+855 
-860 IEPYKVQTA
+860 
-869 PAQNCRR
+869 
-876 RNRVSR
+876 
-882 GTFDACRAWQLAR
+882 
-895 AGSNSHPNH
+895 
-904 CRRHRFNSIDA
+904 
-915 AETIRAGARS
+915 
-925 RSARNRSAAR
+925 
-935 HPAAARRRRRNRG
+935 ARREV
-948 PHHAP
+948 
-953 RHRALRLSA
+953 
-962 PALCGPHRSSG
+962 PAGG
-973 DRGIARTAEHGHHRR
+973 AD

>member
-1 MSDFSIIGNRTAMI
+1 MV
-15 DAAAKTTGA
+15 DAAGKTTGA
-24 GKYTDDLSVPGML
+24 GKYTDDLSLPGML
-37 VGKILHSPYPHA
+37 IGRILHSPYPHA
-49 RIRRIDTSRAEK
+49 RIRSVDTSRAEK
-61 CEGVVAVVVGQ
+61 LEGVVAVVTGK

-80 LPVGHDEYALA
+80 LPVGHDEHAMA
-91 LDKVRYV
+91 TDKVRYV
-98 GDNVACVVAVS
+98 GDNVACV
-109 ESIAETALELIDVEY
+109 IAIDEATADKGLELIDVDY

-139 VTDLIHDSKPG
+139 QSDFIHDNKPH
-150 NLEKDYHHVFGDP
+150 NIEKDYHHVFGDP
-163 DQGFA
+163 EKAFTEA
-168 GADQIAEARFIANEV
+168 AHVAEARFIANEV

-198 IDPHTGKPGR
+198 IDPHTGNPGR

-230 MPMAQIRVIKPLVGG
+230 MPMSQIRVIKPLVGG

-253 IPLEIIAAIAARKA
+253 IPLEITAAVAACAAKA
-267 QAAVKITYTREEV
+267 PVKITYTREEV

-289 TIIDLKTGVKK
+289 TIVDLKTGVDK
-300 DGRITAVKA
+300 DGHIIAVKA
-309 RVVQDGGAYCSYGVV
+309 RVVQDGGGYCSYGVV

-347 RVLTNKPACGAMRG
+347 RVLTNKPVCGAMRG

-374 LDELALA
+374 LDELALKLN
-381 IGMDPAE
+381 MDPAE
-388 IRQRNL
+388 IRRRNL
-394 LQPPC
+394 LKPPC

-413 ECIEKTVDRSGW
+413 ECIDKVVDRSKW
-425 KQRKGKLPRGRGL
+425 AERKGKLPQGRGL

-480 EIGQGSDTM
+480 DIGQGSDTM
-489 TAQIAAEVLG
+489 VAQISSEVLG
-499 CSLPRVRVIAADTD
+499 CSMARVKVIAADTD

-528 MAGNATLRAASE
+528 MNGNATLKAAQD
-540 VKRLIAAAAAKKMG
+540 VKKQITLAAARKMN
-554 CAAEDLIFRNDQV
+554 CTPEELVFREDVVFKQGSKPPAVSNESEEV
-567 LRKNAA
+567 
-573 ASVGELADKSV
+573 
-584 RTTQDE
+584 TE
-590 ASVSGRV
+590 AGATVSGRV

-608 KRKEEGPKEKMSF
+608 KRKDEGPKDWMTF

-628 IDFHGG
+628 IDFHGA
-634 LTGTGSYAPP
+634 LSGTGSYAPP
-644 QEARGGKHKGA
+644 ADARGGKHKGA
-655 GVGPSPAYSYSA
+655 GVGPSPAYSYAA

-676 ETGEVV
+676 ETGEVT
-682 VHKVWAA
+682 VHKVWAS

-744 PEVEPIIVESVDPE
+744 PEIEPIIVESIDPE

-768 GSLAATIPAIANAIY
+768 GSLAATIPAISNAIY
-783 DAVGVRLRE
+783 DAVGVRLHE

-800 LSALRAKRN
+800 LSALRAKRSQKKID
-809 ARALNLT
+809 LT
-816 KVLTRL
+816 EGI
-822 LRHASANTADRCA
+822 D
-835 SKVRARN
+835 
-842 ATRSI
+842 
-847 HRGEKCRP
+847 P
-855 PRAVP
+855 
-860 IEPYKVQTA
+860 TA
-869 PAQNCRR
+869 PVRFREHGGSLWFRGRGPMRHPLDPSRR
-876 RNRVSR
+876 KS
-882 GTFDACRAWQLAR
+882 
-895 AGSNSHPNH
+895 
-904 CRRHRFNSIDA
+904 
-915 AETIRAGARS
+915 
-925 RSARNRSAAR
+925 
-935 HPAAARRRRRNRG
+935 PAAAG
-948 PHHAP
+948 
-953 RHRALRLSA
+953 
-962 PALCGPHRSSG
+962 G
-973 DRGIARTAEHGHHRR
+973 DD

>member
-1 MSDFSIIGNRTAMI
+1 MNNGFSIIGKPTAMV
-15 DAAAKTTGA
+15 DAAEKTTGA
-24 GKYTDDLSVPGML
+24 GKYTDDLSLPGML

-49 RIRRIDTSRAEK
+49 RIRRIDTSRAERLD
-61 CEGVVAVVVGQ
+61 GVVAVVVGK

-80 LPVGHDEYALA
+80 LPVGHDEHALA

-109 ESIAETALELIDVEY
+109 EAIAEKAMELVDVEY

-139 VTDLIHDSKPG
+139 GTDLIHDNKPH
-150 NLEKDYHHVFGDP
+150 NLEKDYHHSFGDP

-168 GADQIAEARFIANEV
+168 EADQALEARFIANEV

-198 IDPHTGKPGR
+198 IDPHTGNPGR

-218 YYLQHKLSLVLE
+218 YYLQHKLALVLE
-230 MPMAQIRVIKPLVGG
+230 MPMSQIRVIKPLVGG

-253 IPLEIIAAIAARKA
+253 IPLEIIAAVAARKA
-267 QAAVKITYTREEV
+267 KAPVKITYTREEV

-289 TIIDLKTGVKK
+289 TIIDLKTGVKNN
-300 DGRITAVKA
+300 GRITAVKA

-374 LDELALA
+374 LDELAA
-381 IGMDPAE
+381 KIGMDPAE

-394 LQPPC
+394 LKPPC

-413 ECIEKTVDRSGW
+413 ECLEKTVERSGW
-425 KQRKGKLPRGRGL
+425 KQRKGKLARGRGL

-489 TAQIAAEVLG
+489 TAQVAAETLG
-499 CSLPRVRVIAADTD
+499 CSLSRVRVIAADTD

-528 MAGNATLRAASE
+528 MAGNATLRAADD
-540 VKRLIAAAAAKKMG
+540 VKKRIAAAAAKKMG
-554 CAAEDLIFRNDQV
+554 CEVEELVFRDDV
-567 LRKNAA
+567 VFKRESAP
-573 ASVGELADKSV
+573 SVGKRNQAEGMEV
-584 RTTQDE
+584 TQAG

-608 KRKEEGPKEKMSF
+608 KRKEEGPKEWMTF

-628 IDFHGG
+628 IDFHGA

-676 ETGEVV
+676 ETGEVT

-731 GLLEYRSPSSVES
+731 GLLEYRSPSSIES
-744 PEVEPIIVESVDPE
+744 PEVEAIIVESIDPE

-783 DAVGVRLRE
+783 DAVGVRLHE
-792 SPFTPERV
+792 CPFTPERV
-800 LSALRAKRN
+800 LAALRANKN
-809 ARALNLT
+809 AKALNLT
-816 KVLTRL
+816 EGVDPTAPERFREHGGALWFKGKGPE
-822 LRHASANTADRCA
+822 RHALD
-835 SKVRARN
+835 
-842 ATRSI
+842 
-847 HRGEKCRP
+847 P
-855 PRAVP
+855 
-860 IEPYKVQTA
+860 
-869 PAQNCRR
+869 
-876 RNRVSR
+876 
-882 GTFDACRAWQLAR
+882 
-895 AGSNSHPNH
+895 
-904 CRRHRFNSIDA
+904 
-915 AETIRAGARS
+915 
-925 RSARNRSAAR
+925 
-935 HPAAARRRRRNRG
+935 ARRES
-948 PHHAP
+948 PA
-953 RHRALRLSA
+953 SA
-962 PALCGPHRSSG
+962 GGA
-973 DRGIARTAEHGHHRR
+973 D